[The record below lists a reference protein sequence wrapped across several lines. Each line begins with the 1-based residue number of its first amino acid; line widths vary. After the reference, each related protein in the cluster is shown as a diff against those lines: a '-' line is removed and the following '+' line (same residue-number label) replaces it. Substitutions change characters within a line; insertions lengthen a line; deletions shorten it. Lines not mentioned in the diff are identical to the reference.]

1 MRKLSHLQTEASGQK
16 LVMLACP
23 VPVQSSGAYCLG
35 SRGRHVVQCRRVE
48 PQLCFRSSQ
57 HCRRRCFQHSLHNPG
72 HSALHHKPAH
82 PSVCH
87 AAQPPKKDSKTGIN
101 SSTGDTASSSTSS
114 SSEDAARKAS
124 NAAASTSRH
133 SPASERRGAFSR
145 LPLLGPLQQSI
156 AAFLRSIK
164 QFFGRIPA
172 FIQREK
178 LQRLHK
184 KALDEPDN
192 ADR

>member
-1 MRKLSHLQTEASGQK
+1 MRKVSHLQTEASEQK
-16 LVMLACP
+16 LVMLGCP

-35 SRGRHVVQCRRVE
+35 SRRRHVVQCRRAD
-48 PQLCFRSSQ
+48 PQICLRSSQ
-57 HCRRRCFQHSLHNPG
+57 HCRRRCFGHSLHNHG
-72 HSALHHKPAH
+72 HPALHHKPPH
-82 PSVCH
+82 SRVCH
-87 AAQPPKKDSKTGIN
+87 AAQPPKKDSETGI
-101 SSTGDTASSSTSS
+101 SSSAGDTATSSASS

-124 NAAASTSRH
+124 NASASTSRH
-133 SPASERRGAFSR
+133 SPASEHHGAFSR
-145 LPLLGPLQQSI
+145 LPLLGRLQQSI
-156 AAFLRSIK
+156 AAFLRSIQ